1 MKEKDKKS
9 GLILLLTALLAFM
22 AVCYSILFQRL
33 SIIGTV
39 KVDPRW
45 NIKITEVTLEE
56 GGNAVNKNMQY
67 TDNSVS
73 LSADLK
79 VPGDYVDYI
88 IKVENKGNINAK
100 LSEYIMP
107 YVSSDNKKY
116 MTLSL
121 ELIVADKL
129 MLNRDKD
136 REDIEKIKECN
147 GISEERI
154 KKIPL
159 PIVKKV
165 KLVGD
170 NLEFTTTMPR
180 IKLDIPK
187 RQKSMGFIN
196 IGTILLLIAVV
207 VCFILGNR

>member
-9 GLILLLTALLAFM
+9 GLILLLTALLVFM

-33 SIIGTV
+33 CIIGTV

-56 GGNAVNKNMQY
+56 GGNAVNKNIQY
-67 TDNSVS
+67 TDNSVN
-73 LSADLK
+73 LSADLEG
-79 VPGDYVDYI
+79 PGDYVDYI

-121 ELIVADKL
+121 EFMVADKL

-136 REDIEKIKECN
+136 
-147 GISEERI
+147 
-154 KKIPL
+154 KK
-159 PIVKKV
+159 
-165 KLVGD
+165 
-170 NLEFTTTMPR
+170 
-180 IKLDIPK
+180 
-187 RQKSMGFIN
+187 
-196 IGTILLLIAVV
+196 LLLKLEKELNK
-207 VCFILGNR
+207 CL

>member
-9 GLILLLTALLAFM
+9 GLILLLTALLVFM

-56 GGNAVNKNMQY
+56 GGNAVNKNIQY
-67 TDNSVS
+67 TDNSVN
-73 LSADLK
+73 LSADLEG
-79 VPGDYVDYI
+79 PGDYVDYI

>member
-9 GLILLLTALLAFM
+9 GLILLLTALLVFM

-73 LSADLK
+73 LSANLEG
-79 VPGDYVDYI
+79 PGDYVDYI

-100 LSEYIMP
+100 LSDVLNTMDQSKYIKF
-107 YVSSDNKKY
+107 SFKALDKNGK
-116 MTLSL
+116 
-121 ELIVADKL
+121 EIDKL
-129 MLNRDKD
+129 ENLKLKSGKYQYFKCRIYFNDEDGNFTGDMETAKNTIVLNYVQDSK
-136 REDIEKIKECN
+136 
-147 GISEERI
+147 
-154 KKIPL
+154 
-159 PIVKKV
+159 
-165 KLVGD
+165 
-170 NLEFTTTMPR
+170 
-180 IKLDIPK
+180 
-187 RQKSMGFIN
+187 
-196 IGTILLLIAVV
+196 
-207 VCFILGNR
+207 

>member
-9 GLILLLTALLAFM
+9 GLILLLTALLVFM

-100 LSEYIMP
+100 LSDVLNTMDQSKYI
-107 YVSSDNKKY
+107 K
-116 MTLSL
+116 
-121 ELIVADKL
+121 
-129 MLNRDKD
+129 
-136 REDIEKIKECN
+136 
-147 GISEERI
+147 
-154 KKIPL
+154 
-159 PIVKKV
+159 
-165 KLVGD
+165 
-170 NLEFTTTMPR
+170 
-180 IKLDIPK
+180 
-187 RQKSMGFIN
+187 
-196 IGTILLLIAVV
+196 
-207 VCFILGNR
+207 